1 MECGRPQLNV
11 GSCGLV
17 DSDHLNSLRYKNVT
31 TNKKKKREDK
41 LLLIVEPFLYGP
53 KKVIF
58 SKIVDFFII

>member
-11 GSCGLV
+11 ASCGLV
-17 DSDHLNSLRYKNVT
+17 DSDHLNSLRYTNVT
-31 TNKKKKREDK
+31 PNKKREDK